1 MKLKVDFI
9 TQDIDDV
16 QFLVPLGDVAFK
28 GTVRSNK
35 TAAFIV
41 NCLKE
46 DTTEEAIVDAMF
58 DKYEA
63 PREMIAADVKMVL
76 DTLRSIEALE
86 E

>member
-1 MKLKVDFI
+1 MANKDRVLFYYAPLY
-9 TQDIDDV
+9 DV
-16 QFLVPLGDVAFK
+16 RTSDK
-28 GTVRSNK
+28 GLAMWRK
-35 TAAFIV
+35 
-41 NCLKE
+41 
-46 DTTEEAIVDAMF
+46 IVDAMF